1 MRTSNSTYYIKV
13 CQFLKSYTF
22 GNMVTK
28 FFLISCLL
36 QFVTSAVAGDRAQK
50 VKGKNRRV
58 FNLFMGF
65 FIL

>member
-22 GNMVTK
+22 GKMVAK
-28 FFLISCLL
+28 FVLISSLL

-50 VKGKNRRV
+50 VKGKNKRTL
-58 FNLFMGF
+58 NLFMIF
-65 FIL
+65 